1 MNEPLVAPPEGTLI
15 KQAQRSMRIS
25 QREAARRADLSEAR
39 WRQLVSGYML
49 VQRTYVPV
57 RSPDKTLARMARA
70 VGVTAD
76 ELASAGREG
85 AAEALRDVEAEAER
99 VARVAAEQAAI
110 AAMGEGPNRVDER
123 WPLVEAV
130 LRQAASGLSVTES
143 AILTERV
150 SALLTPRRGQ

>member
-1 MNEPLVAPPEGTLI
+1 MTEPLAAPPEGTLI

-57 RSPDKTLARMARA
+57 RSPDRTLARMARA
-70 VGVTAD
+70 VGVSAED
-76 ELASAGREG
+76 LASAGREG
-85 AAEALRDVEAEAER
+85 AAAALRDAEAEAER
-99 VARVAAEQAAI
+99 AERVAAEQASTS
-110 AAMGEGPNRVDER
+110 EGPNRVDER

-130 LRQAASGLSVTES
+130 IRQATSGLTSMES
-143 AILTERV
+143 AVLSERV
-150 SALLTPRRGQ
+150 TALLTPRRGGSA

>member
-1 MNEPLVAPPEGTLI
+1 MTEPLAAPPEGVLI
-15 KQAQRSMRIS
+15 KQAQRTMRIS

-76 ELASAGREG
+76 ELTSAGRDG
-85 AAEALRDVEAEAER
+85 AAAALRDVEAEAER
-99 VARVAAEQAAI
+99 EAQNAASRSAVP
-110 AAMGEGPNRVDER
+110 EGPSRVDER
-123 WPLVEAV
+123 WQLVEAV
-130 LRQAASGLSVTES
+130 LRQAGSGLSTAEY
-143 AILTERV
+143 ATLAERV
-150 SALLTPRRGQ
+150 TALLTPRRGGSA

>member
-1 MNEPLVAPPEGTLI
+1 MTEPLAAPPEGTLI

-70 VGVTAD
+70 VGVTAE
-76 ELASAGREG
+76 ELVSAGREG
-85 AAEALRDVEAEAER
+85 AATALREVEEEAARAAEA
-99 VARVAAEQAAI
+99 AASQDPA
-110 AAMGEGPNRVDER
+110 EGPSRVDER
-123 WPLVEAV
+123 WQLVEAV
-130 LRQAASGLSVTES
+130 LRQAGNGLTTTEY
-143 AILTERV
+143 ATLTERV
-150 SALLTPRRGQ
+150 TALLTPRRGGSS